1 MKFVNIGFGNTVC
14 AERVVAVAS
23 PESAPIKRLV
33 TESRADGRI
42 VDVSCGRKTRSVIVT
57 DSHHIILS
65 ALQCETVAARLNGS
79 DESIDEAAAD
89 VDDNGKVNNRD
100 LGRLQQYL
108 NGYDITLG
116 PEQPEGD
123 DNIYNDTELD
133 WS

>member
-14 AERVVAVAS
+14 AERVISVAS

-33 TESRADGRI
+33 TEGRADGRI

-79 DESIDEAAAD
+79 DETSEDPID
-89 VDDNGKVNNRD
+89 
-100 LGRLQQYL
+100 
-108 NGYDITLG
+108 
-116 PEQPEGD
+116 
-123 DNIYNDTELD
+123 
-133 WS
+133 